1 MRISYCASEVKAYDP
16 DRYLTALFAPKAY
29 REAIFSLY
37 AFSSDIARTRELVS
51 EPILGQIRLK
61 WWNDTISSIYEG
73 ETINHPVVMELSEA
87 IKKFELVSS
96 ETHHN

>member
-1 MRISYCASEVKAYDP
+1 MRISYCAREVKAYDP
-16 DRYLTALFAPKAY
+16 DRYLTALFAPKVY

-73 ETINHPVVMELSEA
+73 EKLGGG
-87 IKKFELVSS
+87 
-96 ETHHN
+96 